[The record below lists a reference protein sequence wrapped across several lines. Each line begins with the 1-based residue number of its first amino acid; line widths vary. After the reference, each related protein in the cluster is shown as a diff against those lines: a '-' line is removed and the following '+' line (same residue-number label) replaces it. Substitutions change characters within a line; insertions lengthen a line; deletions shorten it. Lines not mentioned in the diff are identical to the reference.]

1 MKNYSASISSQS
13 MNASFDSNAFHLETL
28 EGYSI
33 CAAWTETSATLAG
46 TLKLQASND
55 AFTDNTN
62 NQEKS
67 GATWVDIT
75 GSSVAVSGSGSQFWN
90 VSDVY
95 YKAFRIVWTRTS
107 GQGTFTAYIHAKGS
121 Q

>member
-1 MKNYSASISSQS
+1 MKVSNREDSAS
-13 MNASFDSNAFHLETL
+13 MNASFNGASYHVEFL

-46 TLKLQASND
+46 TLKLQASNN
-55 AFTDNTN
+55 AFTDNVN
-62 NQEKS
+62 NNENS
-67 GATWVDIT
+67 SATWVDIT

-107 GQGTFTAYIHAKGS
+107 GEGTFAAFIHAKGV

>member
-1 MKNYSASISSQS
+1 MKNFTASQS
-13 MNASFDSNAFHLETL
+13 NSMNSSFNGQAYHVETL
-28 EGYSI
+28 EGYSV

-55 AFTDNTN
+55 AFTDNVGN
-62 NQEKS
+62 IEKS
-67 GATWVDIT
+67 NATWVDIT

-95 YKAFRIVWTRTS
+95 YKAFRIVWTSSS
-107 GQGTFTAYIHAKGS
+107 GQGTFEAFIHAKGG

>member
-1 MKNYSASISSQS
+1 MKASDRIDSKS
-13 MNASFDSNAFHLETL
+13 MNASFNGDAYHVEYL

-33 CAAWTETSATLAG
+33 CASWTETSATLAG
-46 TLKLQASND
+46 TLKLQASNNG
-55 AFTDNTN
+55 FTDNVN
-62 NQEKS
+62 NNENPN
-67 GATWVDIT
+67 AVWVDIT
-75 GSSVAVSGSGSQFWN
+75 GSAIAVSGSGSQFWN

-107 GQGTFTAYIHAKGS
+107 GQGTFAAYIHAKGV